1 MCVHARVCVFN
12 PLLLLAEN
20 WQKAIGG
27 LPDSTCVYV
36 GNLKFLTREEQIYQ
50 LFSRAGVV
58 KRVIMGLNK
67 LTMTPCGFCF
77 VEYYNHEDAVKASK
91 YLVGANLENQVIK
104 VDLDP
109 GFEEG
114 RQYGKSRRTGG
125 QIRDDFRNRIDPS
138 RLPAHQPVFQPPT
151 AAHPHPD
158 RRRRIRSHSERDR
171 QSRRQDSPSHKRAR
185 YGSRD
190 DRDRSENPRFR
201 REQASDEE
209 ED

>member
-1 MCVHARVCVFN
+1 M
-12 PLLLLAEN
+12 
-20 WQKAIGG
+20 
-27 LPDSTCVYV
+27 
-36 GNLKFLTREEQIYQ
+36 TREEQIYQ

-67 LTMTPCGFCF
+67 MTMTPCGFCF

-91 YLVGANLENQVIK
+91 YLVGAKLDDQIIK

-125 QIRDDFRNRIDPS
+125 QVRDDFRRQIDPD
-138 RLPAHQPVFQPPT
+138 RFPAHQPVFS
-151 AAHPHPD
+151 ARPHHRD
-158 RRRRIRSHSERDR
+158 DRSHRSRGYSDRDERR
-171 QSRRQDSPSHKRAR
+171 EPSYKRAR
-185 YGSRD
+185 YD
-190 DRDRSENPRFR
+190 DRSDRGSSDNPRFR
-201 REQASDEE
+201 RERVPDDEE